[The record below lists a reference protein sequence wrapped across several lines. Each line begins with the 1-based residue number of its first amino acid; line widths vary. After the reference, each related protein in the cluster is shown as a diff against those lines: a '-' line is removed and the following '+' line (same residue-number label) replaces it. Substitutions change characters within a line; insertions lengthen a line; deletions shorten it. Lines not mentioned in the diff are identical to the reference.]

1 MQWKEVEGKVPD
13 ICQDCAWCHPSHP
26 SLCGLKSCTA
36 PCFIELELWWEPG
49 EVLTNTPATLR
60 HLLSTGEEL
69 HFLTEVPKGV
79 NSGKDAYLV
88 MAWLELAYSHLSF
101 LLSTYLTK
109 FLCPPDQWIKEEQR
123 CGSQDVSE
131 TEDRIE
137 HVPQVSLKRKNK
149 AKMQGGKERRKTRDF
164 TLLKPAAQSGV
175 AWFISTAC
183 PVLTIALQDPV
194 SQRVEMV
201 ARANIC

>member
-1 MQWKEVEGKVPD
+1 MQWKEFEGKVPD
-13 ICQDCAWCHPSHP
+13 ICQDCAWCHPSHL

-36 PCFIELELWWEPG
+36 PCFIEVELWWEPG

-101 LLSTYLTK
+101 LLSTYLTE
-109 FLCPPDQWIKEEQR
+109 FLCFPDQWIKEEQSLWMWEPGGFR
-123 CGSQDVSE
+123 NRRQDRTSPRGFFKKE
-131 TEDRIE
+131 
-137 HVPQVSLKRKNK
+137 K
-149 AKMQGGKERRKTRDF
+149 QGKDSGGQGEKE
-164 TLLKPAAQSGV
+164 
-175 AWFISTAC
+175 
-183 PVLTIALQDPV
+183 
-194 SQRVEMV
+194 
-201 ARANIC
+201 N